1 MLEYIFFDE
10 RPWGDFIDYLQQ
22 LGLEVE
28 TAQGEE
34 DWMVYVS
41 EDLDE
46 DLDDKIESC
55 YEQLLDEN
63 DTLMV
68 EQESQEFVYR
78 DGIRVTLTDG
88 RVVQAVVEPGL
99 MSRLLDAVSSDE
111 LGELASAIAHA
122 METRPERSLYQR

>member
-28 TAQGEE
+28 TARGEE

-41 EDLDE
+41 EDLDDE
-46 DLDDKIESC
+46 LDDKIEFC

-63 DTLMV
+63 DSLMV
-68 EQESQEFVYR
+68 EQKSQEFVYR

-88 RVVQAVVEPGL
+88 RVVQAVLEPGL
-99 MSRLLDAVSSDE
+99 MSRLLDAVSTDE
-111 LGELASAIAHA
+111 LGELANAIAHA
-122 METRPERSLYQR
+122 METGAERSMYQR